1 MLKSKMLGYRETCQM
16 RPQKGEEMNNIE
28 ANRIINDINLKASM
42 VEGLQNNIYR
52 LETDCA
58 RLKALC
64 RDLWKQLDE
73 QIDYHDLEAR
83 IKQEEIE

>member
-1 MLKSKMLGYRETCQM
+1 MTLKTCNDKCE
-16 RPQKGEEMNNIE
+16 QKDECGLYGQLYTAFQSFVCPLQFSDERIE
-28 ANRIINDINLKASM
+28 KI
-42 VEGLQNNIYR
+42 EQ
-52 LETDCA
+52 LESENA

-83 IKQEEIE
+83 IKQEGII